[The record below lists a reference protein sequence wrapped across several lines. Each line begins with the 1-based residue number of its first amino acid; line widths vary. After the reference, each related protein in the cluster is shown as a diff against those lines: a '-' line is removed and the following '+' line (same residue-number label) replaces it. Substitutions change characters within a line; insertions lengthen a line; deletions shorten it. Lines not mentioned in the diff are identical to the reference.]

1 MPLDENPYDV
11 LDVERSASAKELKRA
26 FYKKVRSHPPE
37 HDPERYQDVVD
48 AYEMLKKHPRHQSSS
63 RRSNRKKRG
72 ASSRKKRE
80 ASSQNEERPA
90 QVDQQAEQRA
100 QPGRRTRG
108 QGDGSAGSGS
118 EEDGSSSGIP
128 TWVVLIAGAF
138 ILLFLLIMAL

>member
-11 LDVERSASAKELKRA
+11 LDVERNASAKELKRA

-63 RRSNRKKRG
+63 RRSNRKKR
-72 ASSRKKRE
+72 E

-90 QVDQQAEQRA
+90 QVEQQAEQRA
-100 QPGRRTRG
+100 QPERR
-108 QGDGSAGSGS
+108 AGEYGYGEADLGS
-118 EEDGSSSGIP
+118 EEEEDVSSSEIP
-128 TWVVLIAGAF
+128 IWVFLIAGAF
-138 ILLFLLIMAL
+138 ILLFLLMIAL